1 MENREIKF
9 RAWDKKNEVMINVLE
24 IRFLFEDEK
33 GLYVEGYCDCNHGAI
48 QDHENHKH
56 PIFPK
61 NLELMQYT
69 GIKDRKDDKN
79 NKEIYEGDIV
89 EKFGKKWK
97 VVWGNVR
104 CQFFCLSLD
113 DNNTWTEL
121 GFDYVKV
128 LGNIYENPELLK

>member
-89 EKFGKKWK
+89 K
-97 VVWGNVR
+97 VARSHTKNQVVEVQGTDPRPWR
-104 CQFFCLSLD
+104 PS
-113 DNNTWTEL
+113 
-121 GFDYVKV
+121 
-128 LGNIYENPELLK
+128 I